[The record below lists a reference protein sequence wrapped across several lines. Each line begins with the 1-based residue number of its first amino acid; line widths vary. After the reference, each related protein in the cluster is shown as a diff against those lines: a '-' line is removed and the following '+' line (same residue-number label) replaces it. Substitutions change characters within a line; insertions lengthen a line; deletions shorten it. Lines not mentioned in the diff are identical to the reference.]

1 MNYGDLIRDSFRI
14 TWRNRYLWFFGFF
27 VYLGSVGGGGGG
39 GSGGGGN
46 GGDFQEQ
53 SSAEIASVSATAVQ
67 STFQNVGLI
76 IGLIAVS
83 FVIFLVLFAI
93 YVVSQGGLTDS
104 VAAVERGQRR
114 SFSTTWRA
122 GARLFWRVLGQILL
136 FVGIVLGLLLAVA
149 IPIGL
154 LVGGAFFTDST
165 AFKVVAVVIA
175 IPVVIVALFV
185 IFIPVAIVRQFARR
199 TMVVDGEGV
208 ISSVGSGYRMF
219 RRNMGRSLLV
229 WVIQLGIMLGATI
242 AFIIAAL
249 IVGFILFLPTIL
261 LAVAEAATAAIIAGI
276 IAGIILLPLLIVAS
290 AILGTFNHSY
300 WTLAYLRMTPGTTG
314 ATPRVV

>member
-27 VYLGSVGGGGGG
+27 AYLGSGGGGGGGG
-39 GSGGGGN
+39 GSGGGG
-46 GGDFQEQ
+46 GDFDEQ
-53 SSAEIASVSATAVQ
+53 GSAEIASVSATAVQ
-67 STFQNVGLI
+67 STFQNVTLI
-76 IGLIAVS
+76 IGLIVAA
-83 FVIFLVLFAI
+83 FLIFLVLFAV

-104 VAAVERGQRR
+104 VAAIERGQRR

-136 FVGIVLGLLLAVA
+136 FVGIVLGLLLVVA
-149 IPIGL
+149 IPLGA
-154 LVGGAFFTDST
+154 LVGGAFLTDST
-165 AFKVVAVVIA
+165 AFQVTAIVIA
-175 IPVVIVALFV
+175 IPVAIAALIV
-185 IFIPVAIVRQFARR
+185 IFIPVAIIRQFARR
-199 TMVVDGEGV
+199 RLVVEGDGV
-208 ISSVGSGYRMF
+208 VASVGGGYRMF
-219 RRNMGRSLLV
+219 RGSMGRSLLV
-229 WVIQLGIMLGATI
+229 WLIQLGIMLGATI

-261 LAVAEAATAAIIAGI
+261 LVVAGSTTAAIVAGI
-276 IAGIILLPLLIVAS
+276 IAGMILLPFLIVAS

-300 WTLAYLRMTPGTTG
+300 WTLAYLRMAPGQA